1 MPPYEVEAM
10 TSWADRVELEEQTE
24 GDLPAPTEHFDERKG
39 IKIITE
45 YKFNEDGKKVKI
57 VRTFKIE
64 KRKVAKSIATRKS
77 SWKKFGAS
85 KNDKPGPDP
94 ATTIPSEEIYMQF
107 VSAKDGDSVE
117 GGGASTAAAQ
127 DDDPMNK
134 LKGQKIVQ
142 CRVCKGDH
150 WTTKCPYKDKLA
162 PIEEKLPDDLDGVK
176 EGSPAGPG
184 AAAAAAKPAP
194 GGPPPGA
201 GGGGGGGGGGAPPGK
216 YVPPSLRGKDKAAA
230 GDRGPGG
237 GGGGG
242 GESMPSN
249 RSRDEAATIR
259 VSNLPEDIRESDLQE
274 LFRSFGGIA
283 RIYLAKDKVTH
294 TPKGFAFINFHKRE
308 DAAKAIAGV
317 SGYGYDHLILNV
329 EWAKPSGN

>member
-1 MPPYEVEAM
+1 MPPYEVETM

-24 GDLPAPTEHFDERKG
+24 GDLPAPSEHFDERKG
-39 IKIITE
+39 VKTVTE
-45 YKFNEDGKKVKI
+45 YKFNEDGKKVKVI
-57 VRTFKIE
+57 RTFKIE
-64 KRKVAKSIATRKS
+64 KRKVAKTIATRKS

-107 VSAKDGDSVE
+107 VSAKDGE
-117 GGGASTAAAQ
+117 GGAAAAAAQ

-162 PIEEKLPDDLDGVK
+162 PIEEKLTEAELESAGK
-176 EGSPAGPG
+176 EGTPTGSSAPKSA
-184 AAAAAAKPAP
+184 PAP
-194 GGPPPGA
+194 A
-201 GGGGGGGGGGAPPGK
+201 GGGAPGK
-216 YVPPSLRGKDKAAA
+216 YVPPSLRAKEKGGSA
-230 GDRGPGG
+230 DR

-249 RSRDEAATIR
+249 RNRDEAATIR

-294 TPKGFAFINFHKRE
+294 QPKGFAFINFHKRE

>member
-1 MPPYEVEAM
+1 MPPFEDEIM
-10 TSWADRVELEEQTE
+10 TSWADRVELEEATE

-39 IKIITE
+39 IKVITE
-45 YKFNEDGKKVKI
+45 FKFNEDGKKVKI

-107 VSAKDGDSVE
+107 VSAKDGDA
-117 GGGASTAAAQ
+117 GAANAAAAQ

-162 PIEEKLPDDLDGVK
+162 PMEEKLPDDLDSK
-176 EGSPAGPG
+176 EGTPTGAGP
-184 AAAAAAKPAP
+184 AAAAKPGAA

-201 GGGGGGGGGGAPPGK
+201 GGAPPGK
-216 YVPPSLRGKDKAAA
+216 YVPPSLRGKDKAPG
-230 GDRGPGG
+230 GDRP

-249 RSRDEAATIR
+249 RSRDEAATVR

>member
-1 MPPYEVEAM
+1 MPPFEVEDM
-10 TSWADRVELEEQTE
+10 TSWADRVELEEATD

-39 IKIITE
+39 VKIVTE

-64 KRKVAKSIATRKS
+64 RRKVAKSIATRKS
-77 SWKKFGAS
+77 TWKKFGAS

-107 VSAKDGDSVE
+107 VSAKDGDA
-117 GGGASTAAAQ
+117 GAATAAAQ

-162 PIEEKLPDDLDGVK
+162 PIGEKLPDDVDSK
-176 EGSPAGPG
+176 EGTPTGGPG
-184 AAAAAAKPAP
+184 ADSAAPSA
-194 GGPPPGA
+194 PPPGA
-201 GGGGGGGGGGAPPGK
+201 GGAPPGK
-216 YVPPSLRGKDKAAA
+216 YVPPSLRGKDGKAA
-230 GDRGPGG
+230 GG
-237 GGGGG
+237 ERGGGGG
-242 GESMPSN
+242 GESMPNN
-249 RSRDEAATIR
+249 RSRDDAATIR

-294 TPKGFAFINFHKRE
+294 TPKGFAFINFHRKE

>member
-1 MPPYEVEAM
+1 MPPYELETM

-39 IKIITE
+39 IKTITE
-45 YKFNEDGKKVKI
+45 YKFNEDNKKVKI

-107 VSAKDGDSVE
+107 VSAKDGD
-117 GGGASTAAAQ
+117 GGAAPASQT

-162 PIEEKLPDDLDGVK
+162 PIEEKLTEAELESNAK
-176 EGSPAGPG
+176 EGTPTGPG
-184 AAAAAAKPAP
+184 AGPPKAAA
-194 GGPPPGA
+194 GGPPA
-201 GGGGGGGGGGAPPGK
+201 GSAPGK
-216 YVPPSLRGKDKAAA
+216 YVPPSLRGKEKAGSAE
-230 GDRGPGG
+230 RGSGG
-237 GGGGG
+237 GGAGG

-259 VSNLPEDIRESDLQE
+259 VSNLPEDIRESDLQD
-274 LFRSFGGIA
+274 LFKPFGGIA

-294 TPKGFAFINFHKRE
+294 QPKGFAFINFHRRE

>member
-1 MPPYEVEAM
+1 MPPYEVETM

-24 GDLPAPTEHFDERKG
+24 GDLPAPSEHYDERKG
-39 IKIITE
+39 IKTLTE
-45 YKFNEDGKKVKI
+45 YKFNEDGKKVKV

-77 SWKKFGAS
+77 TWKKFGAS

-107 VSAKDGDSVE
+107 VSAKDGDAVE
-117 GGGASTAAAQ
+117 GGAASAAAQ

-162 PIEEKLPDDLDGVK
+162 PIEEKLTEAELENSAK
-176 EGSPAGPG
+176 ESTPTGPG
-184 AAAAAAKPAP
+184 AGAAPKPAP
-194 GGPPPGA
+194 APA
-201 GGGGGGGGGGAPPGK
+201 GSAPGK
-216 YVPPSLRGKDKAAA
+216 YVPPSLRSKEKGGSA
-230 GDRGPGG
+230 DRAGG
-237 GGGGG
+237 GGSG

-249 RSRDEAATIR
+249 RNRDEAATIR

-294 TPKGFAFINFHKRE
+294 QPKGFAFINFHKRE

>member
-24 GDLPAPTEHFDERKG
+24 GDLPASTEQFDERKG

-64 KRKVAKSIATRKS
+64 KRKVAKTIATRKS
-77 SWKKFGAS
+77 TWKKFGAS

-107 VSAKDGDSVE
+107 VSAKDGDS
-117 GGGASTAAAQ
+117 GAPAAAQ

-162 PIEEKLPDDLDGVK
+162 PIEEKLPDDLDGPK

-184 AAAAAAKPAP
+184 PGAAAAKPAP

-201 GGGGGGGGGGAPPGK
+201 GGGPPGK

-230 GDRGPGG
+230 GDRGP
-237 GGGGG
+237 GG

>member
-1 MPPYEVEAM
+1 MPPYEVETM

-24 GDLPAPTEHFDERKG
+24 GDLPAPSEHFDERKG
-39 IKIITE
+39 IKTLTE
-45 YKFNEDGKKVKI
+45 YKFNEDGKKVKV

-107 VSAKDGDSVE
+107 VSAKDGDA
-117 GGGASTAAAQ
+117 GAASAAAQ

-162 PIEEKLPDDLDGVK
+162 PIEEKLTEAELENSAK
-176 EGSPAGPG
+176 ESTPTGPG
-184 AAAAAAKPAP
+184 AGAAPKPAP
-194 GGPPPGA
+194 APA
-201 GGGGGGGGGGAPPGK
+201 GSAPGK
-216 YVPPSLRGKDKAAA
+216 YVPPSLRGKEKGGSAE
-230 GDRGPGG
+230 RGG
-237 GGGGG
+237 GGGSGG

-249 RSRDEAATIR
+249 RNRDEAATIR

-294 TPKGFAFINFHKRE
+294 QPKGFAFINFHKRE

>member
-1 MPPYEVEAM
+1 MPPFEDEIM
-10 TSWADRVELEEQTE
+10 TSWADRVELEEATE

-39 IKIITE
+39 IKVITE
-45 YKFNEDGKKVKI
+45 FKFNEDGKKVKI

-107 VSAKDGDSVE
+107 VSAKDGDA
-117 GGGASTAAAQ
+117 GAASAAAAQ

-162 PIEEKLPDDLDGVK
+162 PMEEKLPDDLDSK
-176 EGSPAGPG
+176 EGTPTGAGP
-184 AAAAAAKPAP
+184 AAAAKPGAA

-201 GGGGGGGGGGAPPGK
+201 GGAPPGK
-216 YVPPSLRGKDKAAA
+216 YVPPSLRGKDKAPG
-230 GDRGPGG
+230 GDRP

-249 RSRDEAATIR
+249 RSRDEAATVR

>member
-1 MPPYEVEAM
+1 VRAIDSLSDIHFHIMPPFEDEIM
-10 TSWADRVELEEQTE
+10 TSWADRVELEEATE

-39 IKIITE
+39 IKVITE
-45 YKFNEDGKKVKI
+45 FKFNEDGKKVKI

-107 VSAKDGDSVE
+107 VSAKDGDA
-117 GGGASTAAAQ
+117 GAANAAAAQ

-162 PIEEKLPDDLDGVK
+162 PMEEKLPDDLDSK
-176 EGSPAGPG
+176 EGTPTGAGP
-184 AAAAAAKPAP
+184 AAAAKPGAA

-201 GGGGGGGGGGAPPGK
+201 GGAPPGK
-216 YVPPSLRGKDKAAA
+216 YVPPSLRGKDKAPG
-230 GDRGPGG
+230 GDRP

-249 RSRDEAATIR
+249 RSRDEAATVR

>member
-1 MPPYEVEAM
+1 MPPYEVETM

-39 IKIITE
+39 IKTVTE
-45 YKFNEDGKKVKI
+45 YKFNEDGKKVKV

-64 KRKVAKSIATRKS
+64 KRKVAKTIATRKS

-107 VSAKDGDSVE
+107 VSAKDGDAVE
-117 GGGASTAAAQ
+117 GASQAAQ

-150 WTTKCPYKDKLA
+150 WTTKCPYKEKLA
-162 PIEEKLPDDLDGVK
+162 PIDEKLTEAELESSAK
-176 EGSPAGPG
+176 EGTPSGAGAG
-184 AAAAAAKPAP
+184 AAPKAAPAP
-194 GGPPPGA
+194 A
-201 GGGGGGGGGGAPPGK
+201 GGGAPGK
-216 YVPPSLRGKDKAAA
+216 YVPPSLRAKEKGGSA
-230 GDRGPGG
+230 DR
-237 GGGGG
+237 GGGG

-249 RSRDEAATIR
+249 RNRDEAATIR

-294 TPKGFAFINFHKRE
+294 QPKGFAFINFHKRE

>member
-24 GDLPAPTEHFDERKG
+24 GDLPAPSEHFDERKG
-39 IKIITE
+39 IKTITE

-64 KRKVAKSIATRKS
+64 KRKVAKSIAARKS
-77 SWKKFGAS
+77 TWKKFGAS
-85 KNDKPGPDP
+85 KNDKAGPDP

-107 VSAKDGDSVE
+107 VSAKDGDA
-117 GGGASTAAAQ
+117 GAATAAAT
-127 DDDPMNK
+127 DSDDPLNK
-134 LKGQKIVQ
+134 LKGKNVQ

-162 PIEEKLPDDLDGVK
+162 PIEEKLSDDLDGAK
-176 EGSPAGPG
+176 EGSPVGPG
-184 AAAAAAKPAP
+184 AGAAAKPAP

-201 GGGGGGGGGGAPPGK
+201 GGAPPGK

-230 GDRGPGG
+230 GERGP
-237 GGGGG
+237 GG

-259 VSNLPEDIRESDLQE
+259 CSNLPEDIRESDLQE

-329 EWAKPSGN
+329 EWAKPSGNP

>member
-1 MPPYEVEAM
+1 MPPYEVETM

-39 IKIITE
+39 IKTVTE
-45 YKFNEDGKKVKI
+45 YKFNEDGKKVKV

-64 KRKVAKSIATRKS
+64 KRKVAKTIATRKS

-107 VSAKDGDSVE
+107 VSAKDGDA
-117 GGGASTAAAQ
+117 GASQAAQ

-150 WTTKCPYKDKLA
+150 WTTKCPYKEKLA
-162 PIEEKLPDDLDGVK
+162 PIDEKLTEAELESSAK
-176 EGSPAGPG
+176 EGTPSGAGAG
-184 AAAAAAKPAP
+184 AAPKAAPAP
-194 GGPPPGA
+194 A
-201 GGGGGGGGGGAPPGK
+201 GGGAPGK
-216 YVPPSLRGKDKAAA
+216 YVPPSLRGKEKGGSA
-230 GDRGPGG
+230 DR
-237 GGGGG
+237 GGGG

-249 RSRDEAATIR
+249 RNRDEAATIR

-294 TPKGFAFINFHKRE
+294 QPKGFAFINFHKRE

>member
-1 MPPYEVEAM
+1 MPPYELESM

-24 GDLPAPTEHFDERKG
+24 GDLPAPSEHFDERKG
-39 IKIITE
+39 IKTVTE
-45 YKFNEDGKKVKI
+45 YKFNDDGKKVKV
-57 VRTFKIE
+57 VRIFKIE
-64 KRKVAKSIATRKS
+64 KRKVAKSIAARKS
-77 SWKKFGAS
+77 AWKKFGAS

-107 VSAKDGDSVE
+107 VSAKDGE
-117 GGGASTAAAQ
+117 GVAGDGSSAAAA
-127 DDDPMNK
+127 DTDDPMNK

-162 PIEEKLPDDLDGVK
+162 PIEEKLTEAELESSAK
-176 EGSPAGPG
+176 EGTPG
-184 AAAAAAKPAP
+184 AAPAGGAKAAP
-194 GGPPPGA
+194 GPSPA
-201 GGGGGGGGGGAPPGK
+201 GAPPGK
-216 YVPPSLRGKDKAAA
+216 YVPPSLRGKEK
-230 GDRGPGG
+230 GPDRA
-237 GGGGG
+237 G

-259 VSNLPEDIRESDLQE
+259 VSNLPEDVRESDLQE
-274 LFRSFGGIA
+274 LFRPFGGIA

-294 TPKGFAFINFHKRE
+294 QPKGFAFINFHKRE

-329 EWAKPSGN
+329 EWAKPSGNP